1 MLKIHCLSV
10 ALLFAGGVAL
20 AQAPKPGSAPPAG
33 AAAPPPAAAP
43 PAAGAPAGPPKPAKE
58 FEDFMKGFD
67 GSWKCETKWAAGAM
81 GPGSPEVT
89 GKSNVKFKKD
99 LDGFFYRGDY
109 EVKKQK
115 GIPMNFK
122 GTFYLGYDPGG
133 AQLVVSAM
141 DNMGGA
147 SFGTGKI
154 EGDKVTY
161 VSDGFMMGQKVKA
174 REVLGKTGPK
184 EGFHTMEIDM
194 GKGFQPFG
202 EDRCK
207 K

>member
-1 MLKIHCLSV
+1 
-10 ALLFAGGVAL
+10 
-20 AQAPKPGSAPPAG
+20 
-33 AAAPPPAAAP
+33 
-43 PAAGAPAGPPKPAKE
+43 
-58 FEDFMKGFD
+58 MKGFD

-89 GKSNVKFKKD
+89 GKSTVKFKKD

-115 GIPMNFK
+115 GVPMAFK
-122 GTFYLGYDPGG
+122 GTFYIGYDPGS
-133 AQLVVSAM
+133 AQILVNAM

-147 SFGTGKI
+147 TFGTGKI

-161 VSDGFMMGQKVKA
+161 VSDGFAMGQKVKV
-174 REVLGKTGPK
+174 REVMGKTGPK
-184 EGFHTMEIDM
+184 EGFHTLEMDM
-194 GKGFQPFG
+194 GKGFQPFAD
-202 EDRCK
+202 DRCK